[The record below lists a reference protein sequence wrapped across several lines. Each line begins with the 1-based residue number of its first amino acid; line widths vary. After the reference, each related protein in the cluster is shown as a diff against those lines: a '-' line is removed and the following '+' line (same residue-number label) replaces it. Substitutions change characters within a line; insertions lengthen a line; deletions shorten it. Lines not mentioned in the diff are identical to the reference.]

1 MKNLS
6 SLQNLGFT
14 QYEAACYMALI
25 QDHPVNGSRLSRLS
39 GVARSRVYDVLQG
52 LKAKGYV
59 VEVKQGAY
67 APLPSDELI
76 KRVTA
81 RFNANIAALEK
92 EITRTAQ
99 KTDLEFIW
107 TLTGYD
113 TVMEK
118 AIEMIKN
125 AEKEIYVRLFP
136 RADQHL
142 EKYLKRAAE
151 KKVNIRYIAM
161 GAIPRK
167 FDIQVIHPEQET
179 LVETIGGS
187 SFDVICDRKEA
198 LTGIFEP
205 GNEDL
210 SPINWTRNRWFVT
223 ASRDSLR
230 HDFFHCFLQKTYDNN
245 EALTEDEKKIY
256 RIIKQDR

>member
-1 MKNLS
+1 VKNLS

-113 TVMEK
+113 TVMPLYRS
-118 AIEMIKN
+118 EMNYMPSTERI
-125 AEKEIYVRLFP
+125 V
-136 RADQHL
+136 H
-142 EKYLKRAAE
+142 AA
-151 KKVNIRYIAM
+151 
-161 GAIPRK
+161 G
-167 FDIQVIHPEQET
+167 ET
-179 LVETIGGS
+179 ME
-187 SFDVICDRKEA
+187 
-198 LTGIFEP
+198 FE
-205 GNEDL
+205 
-210 SPINWTRNRWFVT
+210 
-223 ASRDSLR
+223 
-230 HDFFHCFLQKTYDNN
+230 
-245 EALTEDEKKIY
+245 
-256 RIIKQDR
+256 